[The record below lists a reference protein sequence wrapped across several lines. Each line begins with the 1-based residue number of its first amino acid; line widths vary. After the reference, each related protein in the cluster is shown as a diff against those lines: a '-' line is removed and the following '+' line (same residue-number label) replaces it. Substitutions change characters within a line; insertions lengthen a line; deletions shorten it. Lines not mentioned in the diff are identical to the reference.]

1 MASEIK
7 LPNLGENVAGG
18 DVIEVKVTVGDEV
31 QAGQTL
37 IEVEAEK
44 ITAEVPTS
52 IAGKVT
58 QILVK
63 KGDKV
68 APGQVIA
75 LIDGTNGQASAS
87 VPLATMEETLKET
100 APKGEK
106 AAAGS
111 KEALPKREIAD
122 TAAKEAVPKGEQ
134 AKAAGQETAP
144 ASAHAETAKETTP
157 KTQEPAKSAAPA
169 PAENRVIHAGPAT
182 RRFARDFE
190 VDLGKVPGSG
200 PAGRVTQDDVKN
212 YLRALAAGG
221 GGGGIRVPPLPNF
234 EQWGPVA
241 AKPLDSIRKTV
252 AEHLSLCWNL
262 IPHVSHH
269 DTADVTDIE
278 AFRKQQETKGTTVAG
293 VGTSTPVAVKLTV
306 TAFILKACAI
316 LLKQTPQFNAS
327 LDAAKGDLIYK
338 NYYHLGVAVDTERG
352 LVVPKLR
359 DVDKKSV
366 YDIAKEMAEIAE
378 RARQRKLA
386 REDLQ
391 GGTFTIS
398 NLGGIGG
405 TGFSPIVNWPEVAI
419 LGLSRA
425 RMQPV
430 WKDNQWVPRFQ
441 LPMSLSYDHRVIDG
455 ADAARF
461 CRKLAELL
469 ENPLVMLLHA

>member
-106 AAAGS
+106 AAAGAN
-111 KEALPKREIAD
+111 EALPKREIGD

-144 ASAHAETAKETTP
+144 ASAHAETAKETKP

-190 VDLGKVPGSG
+190 VDLGQVPGSG

-262 IPHVSHH
+262 IPHVTHH

-293 VGTSTPVAVKLTV
+293 VGTPTPVAVKLTV

>member
-18 DVIEVKVTVGDEV
+18 DVIEVKVSVGDEV

-75 LIDGTNGQASAS
+75 LIDGTNGQAGAS
-87 VPLATMEETLKET
+87 VPSAKIEERAKET
-100 APKGEK
+100 VPKGEK
-106 AAAGS
+106 A
-111 KEALPKREIAD
+111 
-122 TAAKEAVPKGEQ
+122 TANAKEAIPKGEKGDAAAQEAGPKGEQ
-134 AKAAGQETAP
+134 AKAPGKETVPESEQAD
-144 ASAHAETAKETTP
+144 AAKETAP
-157 KTQEPAKSAAPA
+157 KTQERAKPAALAPTEDRLA
-169 PAENRVIHAGPAT
+169 HAGPAT
-182 RRFARDFE
+182 RRFAHDFD
-190 VDLGKVPGSG
+190 VDLGQVPGSG

-212 YLRALAAGG
+212 FLRALAGGG

-241 AKPLDSIRKTV
+241 AKPLDSMRKTV

-262 IPHVSHH
+262 IPHVTHQ
-269 DTADVTDIE
+269 DIADITEIE
-278 AFRKQQETKGTTVAG
+278 AFRKQQESKGT
-293 VGTSTPVAVKLTV
+293 VKLTV
-306 TAFILKACAI
+306 TAFLLKACAI
-316 LLKQTPQFNAS
+316 LLKQMPQFNAS
-327 LDAAKGDLIYK
+327 LDAGKGELIYK
-338 NYYHLGVAVDTERG
+338 NYYHLGIAVDTERG

-430 WKDNQWVPRFQ
+430 WRDNQWVPRLL

-469 ENPLVMLLHA
+469 ENPLAMLLHA